1 MTARHGARAALTLG
15 LAASLAGNVI
25 AADPTALGRLVAAWP
40 PLALLVA
47 IELVTR
53 IPAKGGALS
62 ALRLASAG
70 LLAVIAA
77 WVSYWHL
84 VELGRSAG
92 EGGVAAHLLPLSV
105 DGLVAVASICLR
117 EISEP
122 TADKPAPRP
131 ASARPRLPVAPTAPD
146 QAVAVIAKAEPAG
159 ASRPA
164 VIASQGDIGQRVR
177 RLAAEHPEWTKA
189 ELASAAGCSD
199 RTVRRHLNA
208 TPDPSAGGRS
218 FDDEWAELANLV
230 DPALDP
236 AAEADLVEPE
246 PTSIVAAQ
254 EPTR

>member
-25 AADPTALGRLVAAWP
+25 AAHPTALGRLVAAWP

-62 ALRLASAG
+62 VLRLASAG

-84 VELGRSAG
+84 VELARSAG
-92 EGGVAAHLLPLSV
+92 EDGIAAHLLPLSV

-117 EISEP
+117 EISQP
-122 TADKPAPRP
+122 TANKPAPRP
-131 ASARPRLPVAPTAPD
+131 PAARPRPPATPPAPD
-146 QAVAVIAKAEPAG
+146 QIVAVVAQAGPAG

-164 VIASQGDIGQRVR
+164 VTANQGGMGQRVR
-177 RLAAEHPEWTKA
+177 RLAAEHPDWTQA
-189 ELASAAGCSD
+189 ELAAAAGCSD
-199 RTVRRHLNA
+199 RTVRRHLA
-208 TPDPSAGGRS
+208 TAVAAPAGERS
-218 FDDEWAELANLV
+218 LDDEWAELANLV
-230 DPALDP
+230 DPVPAP

-246 PTSIVAAQ
+246 PNPIVAAQ